1 MCFIRSLVSST
12 GFPRKGQSI
21 SILSSI
27 EEEIGALNLHPYNLA
42 VTSRPSFPA
51 ARLDYILPPELIA
64 QQPLPRRTDSRL
76 LHIAAGALRDRRFSE
91 LPSLLPSNTLIVLND
106 SRVLPAR
113 LLGQRESGGVVEV
126 LFLRWLGEDGSGRDD
141 ESGLCEA
148 LVGSNAT
155 LATGERIRLPNGWQV
170 EMLEPKNINGTRIR
184 FLYPGGHPAEMPILL
199 GYLRANGSMP
209 LPPYIKRD
217 PAEAGLVSTQMP
229 GDKDGRGQ
237 DLPLQESDK
246 QTQSEDAGHSPALQ
260 DKERYQ
266 TVYADASKEGSS
278 AAPTAGLH
286 FDQAMLARLEADG
299 HQIARVTLHVG
310 LGTFQPLKVEDLAQH
325 EMHEEAFSV
334 QTAVA
339 REYLEAVASGR
350 PILAVGTTSLRVL
363 HTILGLS
370 RDYPDF
376 KASLDEP
383 GNCSGMTRAFI
394 YPGQDTDA
402 ATHLLTNFHLPKSTL
417 LALVYSFGGETLLKA
432 AYEHAIEERYRFFS
446 YGDCML
452 INRA

>member
-1 MCFIRSLVSST
+1 MISQSPAQYTENPGGRGT
-12 GFPRKGQSI
+12 PR
-21 SILSSI
+21 
-27 EEEIGALNLHPYNLA
+27 PYNSH
-42 VTSRPSFPA
+42 VSSRPSYLA
-51 ARLDYILPPELIA
+51 SRLEYTLPPELIA

-76 LHIAAGALRDRRFSE
+76 LHIAQGQMRDRRFSE
-91 LPSLLPSNTLIVLND
+91 LPGMLPAGTLIVLND

-113 LLGQRESGGVVEV
+113 LLGNRSSGGVVEI

-148 LVGSNAT
+148 LVGSNAS
-155 LATGERIRLPNGWQV
+155 LSAGEKIELPNGWQA
-170 EMLEPKNINGTRIR
+170 ELLEPKSLNGTRVR
-184 FLYPGGHPAEMPILL
+184 YLYPGGHPAELPILL

-217 PAEAGLVSTQMP
+217 AVGADLVSARQP
-229 GDKDGRGQ
+229 DQDGPTLGR
-237 DLPLQESDK
+237 PLQD
-246 QTQSEDAGHSPALQ
+246 T
-260 DKERYQ
+260 ERYQ
-266 TVYADASKEGSS
+266 TVYADGAKEGSS

-299 HQIARVTLHVG
+299 HQLARVTLHVG
-310 LGTFQPLKVEDLAQH
+310 LGTFQPLKVDDLAQH

-334 QTAVA
+334 QTDVA
-339 REYLEAVASGR
+339 RLYLDALAARR
-350 PILAVGTTSLRVL
+350 PVLAVGTTSLRVL

-376 KASLDEP
+376 RASLEEP
-383 GNCSGMTRAFI
+383 GTCSGMTRAFI

-402 ATHLLTNFHLPKSTL
+402 ATQLLTNFHLPKSTL
-417 LALVYSFGGETLLKA
+417 QALVYSFGGEELLRS
-432 AYEHAIEERYRFFS
+432 AYGHAIEQRYRFFS

-452 INRA
+452 IERVAGGDL